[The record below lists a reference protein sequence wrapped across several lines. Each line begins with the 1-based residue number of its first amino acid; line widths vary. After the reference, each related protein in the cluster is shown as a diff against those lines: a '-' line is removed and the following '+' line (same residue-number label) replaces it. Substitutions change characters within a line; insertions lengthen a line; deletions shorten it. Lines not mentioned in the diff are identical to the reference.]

1 MVARQ
6 SDELQGSV
14 IVAVITMWVMQ
25 SAVHEI
31 IDMITMRYCFV
42 STI

>member
-1 MVARQ
+1 M
-6 SDELQGSV
+6 

-25 SAVHEI
+25 SAGHEI
-31 IDMITMRYCFV
+31 IDMVTMRDRFV

>member
-1 MVARQ
+1 M
-6 SDELQGSV
+6 

-25 SAVHEI
+25 SAGDEI